1 MNRIYRTGQ
10 GDFIL
15 LFVLVDALVVKEKI
29 AQALLKGLINFLKFV
44 VVLDHRQICFAVLL
58 YNLEG
63 ENLILAFENLLGVV
77 VYGQQGNIVPAIRFY
92 AVKLLEDMLLTLLV
106 NDADDIGILIF
117 CHNNNLSYVSAPK
130 RSTSR

>member
-44 VVLDHRQICFAVLL
+44 VVLDHSQICFAVLL

-106 NDADDIGILIF
+106 NNADDIGIIIF
-117 CHNNNLSYVSAPK
+117 CLNNNLSYVSAPK

>member
-92 AVKLLEDMLLTLLV
+92 AVKLLEDMGDCFQL
-106 NDADDIGILIF
+106 
-117 CHNNNLSYVSAPK
+117 
-130 RSTSR
+130 